1 MTTAEILLRLDHVVK
16 TGSRWTAR
24 CPAHDD
30 HDPSLSI
37 ATGADGRIILHCH
50 AGCTPE
56 NVCAAIGITLAD
68 LFADKPEHNGH
79 PKQIVATYPYH
90 DSSGRLAFEVV
101 RFNPKDFRQRQPD
114 GKGGWLWK
122 MNGVQKALFR
132 LPEILVA
139 IKARRPI
146 FVCEGEKDVLA
157 MVERGFAATCNPGG
171 AGKWQKSYSEALR
184 GAEVIIVADKDA
196 PGRAHA
202 RKVATALNGVAA
214 SLKVIECPDVGGR
227 PVKDAADYFAA
238 GGQACDL
245 DQLTQDTPHFAP
257 EPDAPGD
264 DLQRAIADTRPKIR
278 LPGSDRL
285 LSDFARDLGNV
296 LADKDIFLRNGE
308 VVTLTDGDLKPITPQ
323 SFRSWA
329 EQFFVGY
336 RAKTVG
342 ENTFEFNVTMSDNE
356 ARGTLAAPQ
365 FQEKLRRVRRVN
377 RARLPIIAKDGKL
390 DLLPFGYHAQTQT
403 LTLSD
408 ADYDLDVTPY
418 AARRTLDDLLAE
430 FRFADGDRSKAVAV
444 AAMLGVYACQLL
456 PQKSLR
462 PCFIFL
468 ANAEGAGKTLLA
480 QICVV
485 PTLGAMPIASKA
497 DDDDE
502 IRKALITAIREGQQV
517 LFFDNIKGRL
527 SSEPLEAFLSAP
539 VFGGRKLGVNENVT
553 GDNLATVFCTGNGMT
568 VSPDMRRRSL
578 FVELHLEVERAENR
592 KFSRVLDLPALLS
605 MRGKILSAL
614 WALVRHWDA
623 KARPGPSRGH
633 SAFPTWAEV
642 VGGIIEAAGFSCP
655 LSTAD
660 VSATADP
667 DSEDMRSLVKEM
679 SAKSAPL
686 TFAEVVTLAQ
696 QHGLFESIIGTDASL
711 DRREKSAFG
720 RLLARYDHRLVWEC
734 RFVVEGQ
741 ARTRRYKIESRHGDM
756 VCHGVSD
763 DKTSLSA
770 RELERKDHNDHDNH
784 CIQ

>member
-1 MTTAEILLRLDHVVK
+1 MTTAEILLRLDQIVK
-16 TGSRWTAR
+16 TGSGWTTR

-30 HDPSLSI
+30 RDPSLSI

-68 LFADKPEHNGH
+68 LFADEPRHNGH
-79 PKQIVATYPYH
+79 AKQIVATYPYY
-90 DSSGRLAFEVV
+90 DSSGRLIFEVV

-122 MNGVQKALFR
+122 MNGVQKVLFR
-132 LPEILVA
+132 LPEILAA
-139 IKARRPI
+139 IKAGRPI

-157 MVERGFAATCNPGG
+157 MVAHGFTATCNPGG
-171 AGKWQKSYSEALR
+171 AGKWEKSYSETLR
-184 GAEVIIVADKDA
+184 GAEVIIVADEDA

-285 LSDFARDLGNV
+285 LSDFARDLGDV

-308 VVTLTDGDLKPITPQ
+308 VVTLADNDLKPITPQ

-377 RARLPIIAKDGKL
+377 RARLPIIAEGGKL

-408 ADYDLDVTPY
+408 ADYDLDVTLD
-418 AARRTLDDLLAE
+418 AARQTLDDLLAE

-444 AAMLGVYACQLL
+444 AAMLGVYASQLL

-578 FVELHLEVERAENR
+578 FVELHLEVERAEDR

-605 MRGKILSAL
+605 MRGKILAAL

-633 SAFPTWAEV
+633 SAFPTWADV

-679 SAKSAPL
+679 SAKPAPL

-696 QHGLFESIIGTDASL
+696 QHGLFESTIGTDASL
-711 DRREKSAFG
+711 GRREKSAFG
-720 RLLARYDHRLVWEC
+720 RLLARYDHRLVSEC
-734 RFVVEGQ
+734 RFRVEG
-741 ARTRRYKIESRHGDM
+741 AGHARRYRIQPIHGDM
-756 VCHGVSD
+756 VGHGVSD
-763 DKTSLSA
+763 EKTSLYA
-770 RELERKDHNDHDNH
+770 RELGRKNHADHADHE
-784 CIQ
+784 